1 MRLAA
6 ELLACEPE
14 LLDIYRSGLVEQGN
28 PLGIN
33 AEAWDSCRDQVRG
46 ILSECRSA
54 LENDAGAAHDQRS
67 PQHARL
73 SRGTRIARGTVPVQ
87 AVYAGSLLVQLVAEF
102 LERSSLT
109 SRPYNGRSLLRLMA
123 MLQAAI
129 TRRFEESGEGGE
141 GADGY
146 GSSLFD
152 VTRDFTTQSR
162 NSMAR
167 EVHDRIGSA
176 ASLALRQLELYELAR
191 NVSSA
196 TDHRLDSLKQ
206 AILETMHGTR
216 DIVTELRTRAH
227 SAGSLETALSA
238 FVTAMEIDEPVV
250 DIRIEDFDEPLPDTI
265 GDNLFLVLRE
275 CLRNALAHAR
285 ASRVTLYVRSDARRL
300 RASVTDDG
308 VGLPEERK
316 FGNGLA
322 SMAERIRSLGGRM
335 EIKSAPG
342 CGTTLEF
349 SVPMGEAWHAVG

>member
-1 MRLAA
+1 M
-6 ELLACEPE
+6 
-14 LLDIYRSGLVEQGN
+14 
-28 PLGIN
+28 
-33 AEAWDSCRDQVRG
+33 
-46 ILSECRSA
+46 
-54 LENDAGAAHDQRS
+54 H
-67 PQHARL
+67 
-73 SRGTRIARGTVPVQ
+73 
-87 AVYAGSLLVQLVAEF
+87 AGSLLVQLVAEF
-102 LERSSLT
+102 LERLSLT
-109 SRPYNGRSLLRLMA
+109 GRPYSGRSLMRLMA
-123 MLQAAI
+123 ILQAAV

-146 GSSLFD
+146 GPSLLD
-152 VTRDFTTQSR
+152 VPRDSTIQSCS
-162 NSMAR
+162 SMAR

-196 TDHRLDSLKQ
+196 TDPRLDSLKQ

-227 SAGSLETALSA
+227 SVGSLETALSA

-250 DIRIEDFDEPLPDTI
+250 DIRIEDFDEPLPETI
-265 GDNLFLVLRE
+265 ADNLFLVLRE

-342 CGTTLEF
+342 CGTILEF